1 MRYNSETQTLGFCEK
16 NPDLTTEYP
25 IEAEINLPDYCPE
38 IKRIL
43 RCGIRTDILSVQNI
57 SGRVN
62 VQGNAD
68 ITVIYIGD
76 NDKISAYEQVIPI
89 QKTFDSDKIADSCSV
104 TSKIITDYVNC
115 RAVNPRKLDVR
126 AMMTM
131 SIRTYSKREEKLL
144 TSLSDC
150 GIRTLCDDYQF
161 ADLKCIKKKSFN
173 LTEVIELPSDKPVIG
188 RIINSGANIIIN
200 DKKIINNKILIKG
213 DCYLKIYYVAENDS
227 AVECAEHSIPISQI
241 IEADGI
247 TEDCNTI
254 INLNVTACES
264 VSKVDSSGETK
275 LIDINVRVSAN
286 IFAFINTQISLISD
300 AYSTE
305 FNSSNSYKS
314 TEIIYENTDFNTTFT
329 NKVVLESIGVSIDK
343 ICSVWCS
350 DVRSDYMLKN
360 GKCYLSGTYQVTV
373 IFKDAEKQFGIISK
387 PVDFEFGIDLKSPS
401 ERINCYYSLQI
412 TGCACM
418 LSGESKVELK
428 TEFTANG
435 KILSEKIVKYLCD
448 TELTEISSD
457 KRKNCA
463 LTIYFCDK
471 NEKVWNIAKKY
482 KTTVDAILSENNLDS
497 EIISEKKTL
506 LIPGV

>member
-1 MRYNSETQTLGFCEK
+1 MRYNSETQNLGFCEK

-25 IEAEINLPDYCPE
+25 LEAEISLPDYCPE

-43 RCGIRTDILSVQNI
+43 RCNVRTDILSVQNI

-76 NDKISAYEQVIPI
+76 NDKISAYQQVTPI
-89 QKTFDSDKIADSCSV
+89 QKTFDSDKIEDGSSV
-104 TSKIITDYVNC
+104 VSKIITDYVNC
-115 RAVNPRKLDVR
+115 RAVNPRRLDVK
-126 AMMTM
+126 AMMTVI
-131 SIRTYSKREEKLL
+131 IRSYSRRDEKLL
-144 TSLSDC
+144 TGLSDC
-150 GIRTLCDDYQF
+150 GIRTLCDEYHF
-161 ADLKCIKKKSFN
+161 SDLKCIKEKAFN
-173 LTEVIELPSDKPVIG
+173 LTEVLELPSDKPVIG
-188 RIINSGANIIIN
+188 RVINSCANIIVSE
-200 DKKIINNKILIKG
+200 KKIINNKMLVKG
-213 DCYLKIYYVAENDS
+213 DCYLKIHYLSENDS
-227 AVECAEHSIPISQI
+227 TVECAEHSIPISQI

-247 TEDCNTI
+247 TEDCNTLL
-254 INLNVTACES
+254 NLNVTACES
-264 VSKVDSSGETK
+264 VSKVDSSGEMK

-286 IFAFINTQISLISD
+286 IFAFINTKVSLISD
-300 AYSTE
+300 AYSTQY
-305 FNSSNSYKS
+305 NSRNSYKS
-314 TEIIYENTDFNTTFT
+314 IELISENTDFDTSFT
-329 NKVVLESIGVSIDK
+329 NKIVLESIGVSIEQ

-350 DVRSDYMLKN
+350 DVKSDYILKN
-360 GKCYLSGTYQVTV
+360 GKCCLVGTYQVTV

-387 PVDFEFGIDLKSPS
+387 PVDFELAVDLKNPS

-412 TGCACM
+412 TGSACS
-418 LSGESKVELK
+418 LSGESKIELK
-428 TEFTANG
+428 TEFRANG
-435 KILSEKIVKYLCD
+435 KVLSEKIVKYLCD
-448 TELTEISSD
+448 TELSEISSD

-497 EIISEKKTL
+497 DIIKEKKTL